1 MCDAGSGAGRL
12 CFLSLW
18 HNLGVFLFFFAY
30 ELGVFWWGAL
40 VTYFFFFL
48 VFSLLYITKSRYVRL
63 CRVVCVHMVTDE

>member
-40 VTYFFFFL
+40 VTYFFF
-48 VFSLLYITKSRYVRL
+48 SLSSPSCTLLKVG
-63 CRVVCVHMVTDE
+63 M